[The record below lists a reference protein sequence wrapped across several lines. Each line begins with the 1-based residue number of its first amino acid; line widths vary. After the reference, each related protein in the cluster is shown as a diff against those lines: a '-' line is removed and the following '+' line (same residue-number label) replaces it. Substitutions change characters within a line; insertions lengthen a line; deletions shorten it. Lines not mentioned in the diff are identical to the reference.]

1 MAISTFSKIQFGLA
15 GMLALG
21 GAVFFVGFVAP
32 LGGRQVSQ
40 GSVQGFEERE
50 VSMVKGGETL
60 STHQAILYTI
70 ALEGQT
76 EPVLYEEPSA
86 TPSLARGQHVSVT
99 WGKRGLL
106 GKALVYE
113 VK

>member
-1 MAISTFSKIQFGLA
+1 MALSTFSKIQFGVA
-15 GMLALG
+15 GLLVVA

-32 LGGRQVSQ
+32 IGGRQTSQ
-40 GSVQGFEERE
+40 GSVQSFQERN

-60 STHQAILYTI
+60 SSHRATLYTI
-70 ALEGQT
+70 ALENQT
-76 EPVLYEEPSA
+76 EPVLYQEPSA
-86 TPSLARGQHVSVT
+86 TPTLAKGQRVSVT

-106 GKALVYE
+106 GKPLVYE